1 MTAYRGKPRRVR
13 SGDNGQ
19 AASRGSVYGALDL
32 GTNNCRL
39 MIASPMADGIRVIE
53 SFSRIV
59 RLGEGLR
66 ATGLLGEAA
75 VERTVRALRICSER
89 LQRRH
94 VRHIRCI
101 ATEACRK
108 AANRDDFFHHVA
120 TETGLT
126 LEAISAEEE
135 AALTLGGCLPLL
147 DRTKERGL
155 IFDIGGG
162 STELSWVDM
171 GDGGAPRLLGFMTMG
186 IGVVNLAEEFGT
198 DRIAPAAFEEIV
210 ARVDA
215 EIAGFDAEHGI
226 GQAVAAGD
234 VQMLGTSG
242 TVTTLGGVHLGLPRY
257 DRSRVDGMVI
267 DFAALLAAS
276 AQLAALDF
284 LGRAANPCI
293 GRQRADLVVVGC
305 AILEAICRRW
315 PVGCLR
321 IADRGVREG
330 LLLSLMAADAVA
342 MAGHL

>member
-1 MTAYRGKPRRVR
+1 MN
-13 SGDNGQ
+13 GDP
-19 AASRGSVYGALDL
+19 GSQGAVYGALDL
-32 GTNNCRL
+32 GTNNCRM
-39 MIASPMADGIRVIE
+39 MIASPLPDGIRVIE

-66 ATGLLGEAA
+66 ASGQLGEAA
-75 VERTVRALRICSER
+75 VERTVRALRVCADR
-89 LQRRH
+89 LQRRR
-94 VRHIRCI
+94 VRRLRCI

-108 AANRDDFFHHVA
+108 AANRDDFFRRVA
-120 TETGLT
+120 AETGLT

-147 DRTKERGL
+147 DRTKPRGL

-162 STELSWVDM
+162 STELSWIDIN
-171 GDGGAPRLLGFMTMG
+171 GDGPPQALGFLTMG
-186 IGVVNLAEEFGT
+186 IGVVNLAEEYGT
-198 DRIAPAAFEEIV
+198 DRLAPRSFEEIV

-215 EIAGFDAEHGI
+215 EIADFDAQHGI
-226 GQAVAAGD
+226 GRAVAAGG

-267 DFAALLAAS
+267 DFEALLAAS
-276 AQLAALDF
+276 ARLSALDY

-330 LLLSLMAADAVA
+330 LLLAMMAADTAGGSMA
-342 MAGHL
+342 MRP